1 MPFILSIFISFC
13 NLDYCSID
21 VNFEIGGRLLCLDGG
36 GVKGIVEAE
45 ILMLIQYCVN
55 NHFKGKETSS
65 DDLSEL
71 CKKTVQEQYDALLTD
86 EADHPEL
93 HKLFD
98 VVAGTS
104 TGSIVATGLSRLH
117 WSAATISSEFRIISP
132 VVFGEK
138 TWWGWL
144 SGIFNTPKY
153 NVKPFEEF
161 LKTSLKDIEWKGQ
174 KGGPILVIPALL
186 ADENHANGYVPY
198 VFDSVKC
205 AGSSVN
211 VWKAIRAS
219 SAAPTYF
226 EPMKISLENETYEFI
241 DGGMQSNCPVI
252 EGMELLKTSYSNE
265 CCVIS
270 IGCGESSGK
279 APIKNGIQALFRGL
293 GLTTDAEQRWRT
305 YVKSVGSKEYYFRI
319 NPDSTCGL
327 GNYDL
332 ANYQMVGEMAVRFT
346 GWIRG
351 RREQREYILKA
362 SKLIFAK
369 SICIENVHINNCC
382 MTGSENL
389 KYCSRNIQAVQIG
402 VAFTAHSKCRVKQK
416 NESWI
421 MVNSEDCSEEE
432 NVIYVEVSTEHI
444 IDQELQ
450 VGIEG
455 LIHVKYEGVDI
466 NGSPL
471 KLMFR

>member
-1 MPFILSIFISFC
+1 MPFILRIFISFC

-21 VNFEIGGRLLCLDGG
+21 VNREIGGRLLCLDGG
-36 GVKGIVEAE
+36 GVKGIVEAG
-45 ILMLIQYCVN
+45 ILMLIQYCIN

-65 DDLSEL
+65 DDLFEF

-104 TGSIVATGLSRLH
+104 TGSMIATGLSRLH
-117 WSAATISSEFRIISP
+117 LSAAAISKEFVKISP
-132 VVFGEK
+132 IIFGKK
-138 TWWGWL
+138 TWSGWL
-144 SGIFNTPKY
+144 SGILNAPIY
-153 NVKPFEEF
+153 NVKPLEEL
-161 LKTSLKDIEWKGQ
+161 LKTLLKDIEWKGQ
-174 KGGPILVIPALL
+174 KGDPILVIPALL

-226 EPMKISLENETYEFI
+226 EPMEISLENETYEFI

-252 EGMELLKTSYSNE
+252 EGMELLKTLYSHE

-270 IGCGESSGK
+270 IGCGESSGE
-279 APIKNGIQALFRGL
+279 ASIKSGYQALYRGL
-293 GLTTDAEQRWRT
+293 EFSIDAEQRWKT
-305 YVKSVGSKEYYFRI
+305 YIKSVGVNDHYFRI
-319 NPDSTCGL
+319 NPDCTSGI
-327 GNYDL
+327 GNYDF
-332 ANYQMVGEMAVRFT
+332 ANYKKVNDMNVRLFDYIS
-346 GWIRG
+346 GSRQQI
-351 RREQREYILKA
+351 ECILKA
-362 SKLIFAK
+362 SKLLFAK
-369 SICIENVHINNCC
+369 SIYIGNVHINNCC

-389 KYCSRNIQAVQIG
+389 KYSSRNIQAVQIG
-402 VAFTAHSKCRVKQK
+402 VAFTAHSKYRVKQK

-421 MVNSEDCSEEE
+421 TVNSEVCSEEE
-432 NVIYVEVSTEHI
+432 NVIYVEVSTENI

-455 LIHVKYEGVDI
+455 LIHVKYEGEDI